1 MDETCMLGSDAL
13 LQSCTARSWDRCKSN
28 LCWKPWLT
36 SSCQSNVDSVCVQCS
51 QAITNYSRSHGWSQ
65 LVLCP
70 HPLTLPSNVWKTC
83 PKVCWSMQLIYCP
96 YKCNTTN
103 IQETPRVTTV
113 DHLTVTLYS
122 GWRGFSLFILNNF
135 CLVFLLHICLW
146 FINCKQNCNIKRELF
161 HTKMRLF

>member
-1 MDETCMLGSDAL
+1 MMDEACMLGSDAL
-13 LQSCTARSWDRCKSN
+13 LQSCTACSRCKSN

-51 QAITNYSRSHGWSQ
+51 QAIANYSRSHGWSQ

-103 IQETPRVTTV
+103 IQETPRVATV

-122 GWRGFSLFILNNF
+122 GWCGFSLFILNNLF
-135 CLVFLLHICLW
+135 WFLWHICLW

-161 HTKMRLF
+161 HTKTRLF